1 MTQQSDLAVA
11 IDKMAL
17 PVVTSMRQSSSPKA
31 QAIAELCLVGLDAS
45 RTATRAQD
53 LSL

>member
-1 MTQQSDLAVA
+1 MTQQSNLAVA
-11 IDKMAL
+11 IDEMAL
-17 PVVTSMRQSSSPKA
+17 SVVTSMRRSSSPKA
-31 QAIAELCLVGLDAS
+31 QEIAELCSVGLDAS